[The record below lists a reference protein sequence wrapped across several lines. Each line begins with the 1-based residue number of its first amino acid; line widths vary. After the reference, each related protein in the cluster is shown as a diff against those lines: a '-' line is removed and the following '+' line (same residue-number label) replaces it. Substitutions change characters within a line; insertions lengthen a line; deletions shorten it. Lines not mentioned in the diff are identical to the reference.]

1 MLLAQALLVIIHA
14 VLALFALVFKK
25 MKVITNKVSYYLYF
39 TGTMRLLIEGYLDF
53 MMFALINLKE
63 ADWSGTFPF
72 VDMSNSLAIVLIS
85 ITMIA
90 PCATLIFLALKF
102 KEWSNE

>member
-1 MLLAQALLVIIHA
+1 MLIIIHL
-14 VLALFALVFKK
+14 VLVLFALVFKK

-39 TGTMRLLIEGYLDF
+39 TGTIRLLIEGYLDF

-85 ITMIA
+85 ITLIA
-90 PCATLIFLALKF
+90 PCATLIYLAF
-102 KEWSNE
+102 TVKEWSKEQF